1 MPTPGS
7 GSRGTREALE
17 QRAFETVEHWRI
29 GTASFTDA
37 RPAESPASKSP
48 IKIGRQDG
56 SDAPFASEEVE
67 AARIMYDAFRA
78 TKGPDG
84 ELIDTEDWSAETEAR
99 VEVRRPPAFARH
111 RFRSNVERTSR
122 AQFRA
127 NPSPL
132 GEPPLSSADA
142 DHPATPSSFYFLSM
156 RRRKSSPPRAARRPT
171 WTTKPR
177 AARSCSARNAI
188 CTSWRSTASW
198 TC

>member
-29 GTASFTDA
+29 GTASFTEA

-84 ELIDTEDWSAETEAR
+84 
-99 VEVRRPPAFARH
+99 
-111 RFRSNVERTSR
+111 
-122 AQFRA
+122 
-127 NPSPL
+127 
-132 GEPPLSSADA
+132 
-142 DHPATPSSFYFLSM
+142 
-156 RRRKSSPPRAARRPT
+156 
-171 WTTKPR
+171 
-177 AARSCSARNAI
+177 
-188 CTSWRSTASW
+188 
-198 TC
+198 

>member
-17 QRAFETVEHWRI
+17 QRAFETVEHWRM
-29 GTASFTDA
+29 GTASFTEA
-37 RPAESPASKSP
+37 RPAESPVSKSP
-48 IKIGRQDG
+48 IEIERQDG

-99 VEVRRPPAFARH
+99 VEVRRPPDAFARH
-111 RFRSNVERTSR
+111 RFRSNLERTSR
-122 AQFRA
+122 AQFQFRA

-132 GEPPLSSADA
+132 GERPPLE
-142 DHPATPSSFYFLSM
+142 
-156 RRRKSSPPRAARRPT
+156 RRR
-171 WTTKPR
+171 
-177 AARSCSARNAI
+177 
-188 CTSWRSTASW
+188 
-198 TC
+198 